1 MKLGADCRMAVTLCD
16 HPRVAVNDLD
26 NVLFEIVFVPRP
38 VAHSGPSRPS
48 AGHQTIDPSPEED
61 SSMRCRTVLAL
72 MAFCVVVP
80 KAPAY
85 IEAPYSLGQV
95 CHESTNIVL
104 VEVTKVNKDKK
115 LIIYKKV
122 QDLKGKHPQNE
133 IKHNIGQRGH
143 HEREWRNVMAWAEVG
158 KKAVFFHNGNAS
170 VTCIDTYWYQC
181 YREDQWWGMSHAEP
195 FLLRTYFGKAE
206 RLAVAVAKIMA
217 KQEVVVPCLANG
229 NNEALHQRKGKV
241 QQLKASLK
249 RLNYDAKRDFVAFGA
264 GDDGVE
270 LKTVVLLAQSTAGWK
285 FLPAKDVAALGD
297 RWREPSFDDKG
308 WRTGKAPV
316 GYGQDEI
323 AKRKGT
329 IVKEEGV
336 PFVFRRQ
343 LEVQADLLNHKGVT
357 FHMGVAS
364 DDSALV
370 YVNGTLVDR
379 DPVED
384 HDFKYW
390 NREIEIQP
398 KHFKA
403 GRNVIAVFVKNHKG
417 SHDIYLDMELTAQF
431 ALPAQPLKVAAKA
444 PTAAAPGQPAPK
456 AKPVEDKERPGALTV
471 DKAKRIVTVECAI
484 APRKLPNLADVYP
497 IEVIACYPAPR
508 GQKAHETVV
517 TFTGVKPSS
526 VHKALEQLGLKAGKP
541 AVGAGKKAEGPEL
554 KIFLEFTRNGK
565 VKRLPIEQ
573 TMVDRKTQKPIGTL
587 KWHFTGSVMKQPD
600 PEKNDKVYGSDVT
613 GTLITLLP
621 VTEAV
626 IQSNLKAEDE
636 PAYKLETNKAV
647 LPKEGSPAKL
657 VIEVK

>member
-1 MKLGADCRMAVTLCD
+1 MVSALAALS
-16 HPRVAVNDLD
+16 
-26 NVLFEIVFVPRP
+26 IV
-38 VAHSGPSRPS
+38 PS
-48 AGHQTIDPSPEED
+48 
-61 SSMRCRTVLAL
+61 
-72 MAFCVVVP
+72 
-80 KAPAY
+80 APAY

-104 VEVTKVNKDKK
+104 VEVTKVNKEKN
-115 LIIYKKV
+115 LIVFKKV
-122 QDLKGKHPQNE
+122 LDLKGKHPQDE
-133 IKHNIGQRGH
+133 IKHNIGQRGK
-143 HEREWRNVMAWAEVG
+143 HEREWKNVMAWAKVG
-158 KKAVFFHNGNAS
+158 KKAVFFHNGGAS

-181 YREDQWWGMSHAEP
+181 YVEDQWWGMSHAEP

-206 RLAVAVAKIMA
+206 SLAAAVAKMMDN
-217 KQEVVVPCLANG
+217 QEVVVPCLADG
-229 NNEALHQRKGKV
+229 NNKALHERKGKV
-241 QQLKASLK
+241 QRLKAGLK

-264 GDDGVE
+264 GDDTVE
-270 LKTVVLLAQSTAGWK
+270 LKTVVLLSQSTAGWR
-285 FLPAKDVAALGD
+285 FLPAKDVTAVGD
-297 RWREPSFDDKG
+297 RWREPGFDDKG
-308 WRTGKAPV
+308 WRNGKAPV

-336 PFVFRRQ
+336 PFVFRRV
-343 LEVQADLLNHKGVT
+343 LEVPSDLLNHKGVT
-357 FHMGVAS
+357 FRIGVAS
-364 DDSALV
+364 DDSAYV
-370 YVNGTLVDR
+370 YLNGTLVDK

-390 NREIEIQP
+390 NREIKLQP
-398 KHFKA
+398 KQFKA
-403 GRNVIAVFVKNHKG
+403 GRNVIAVFVKNHQG
-417 SHDIYLDMELTAQF
+417 SHDIYLDMEVSAQF

-444 PTAAAPGQPAPK
+444 TTPAAPGQPAPK
-456 AKPVEDKERPGALTV
+456 AKPIEDKERPGALTV
-471 DKAKRIVTVECAI
+471 DKAKRTVTVECAI

-526 VHKALEQLGLKAGKP
+526 VHKALEQLGLKPGKP
-541 AVGAGKKAEGPEL
+541 AVGEGKKAEGPEL
-554 KIFLEFTRNGK
+554 KIFLEFRGADGK
-565 VKRLPIEQ
+565 AKRLSIEQ

-613 GTLITLLP
+613 GTLMTLLP
-621 VTEAV
+621 VTNETV